1 MGYPKWWNGTS
12 QMAKWDIPNGQM
24 GYPKW
29 SNGIPQKAKWD
40 TPKGKMG
47 HPKWCFGVWENGVS
61 GIGTRVQRWSFGCRG
76 LRNGGYESTLRA
88 QNRIKGEREQ
98 SIFAIIRACKTASYS
113 GIKHGIYT
121 LKTSDL
127 ALYRTLIPNI
137 LLLHPT
143 PLEQQLP
150 HYERRTM
157 QWTKNLHLQFAI
169 AKNELNNTLWLYLG
183 KS

>member
-1 MGYPKWWNGTS
+1 MGYPKWG
-12 QMAKWDIPNGQM
+12 
-24 GYPKW
+24 
-29 SNGIPQKAKWD
+29 
-40 TPKGKMG
+40 
-47 HPKWCFGVWENGVS
+47 FGVWGNGVP
-61 GIGTRVQRWSFGCRG
+61 GIRTWVQRWSFGCRG

-113 GIKHGIYT
+113 GIKHRINT

-127 ALYRTLIPNI
+127 SLYRKLIPNT

-157 QWTKNLHLQFAI
+157 QWTKNLHLQLQLQKISWTIPFGCTLENHSQVQ
-169 AKNELNNTLWLYLG
+169 KNLYTPPDAWHG
-183 KS
+183 KNYGMAWP